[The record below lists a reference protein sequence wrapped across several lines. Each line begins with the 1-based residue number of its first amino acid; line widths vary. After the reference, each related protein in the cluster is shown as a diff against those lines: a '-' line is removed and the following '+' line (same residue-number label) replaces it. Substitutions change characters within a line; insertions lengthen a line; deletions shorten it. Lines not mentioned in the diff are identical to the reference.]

1 MTPISQI
8 QNRQPRFPG
17 TPFNLRHRRNLRTP
31 LSPNVSP
38 TAMKTFPSLTAA
50 LLAAGTASAALVTET
65 YTPTIVTTAIADNQ
79 PVLTSFLHSVTT
91 SAILSL
97 SEVTIT
103 FELRGTTPGDGWASD
118 MFASFLRSPVGVA
131 PTVSD
136 PSAVLLNRVGVSG
149 GDPLGFGYDGWQITL
164 RDQAP
169 PGDPAL
175 TDIHNQSFI
184 SGVLTG
190 TFQPDGRTGP
200 TDTLRPAM
208 LSAFNGGAGN
218 GDWRLNLGDLS
229 AGGTMQL
236 VSWSFTLT
244 GEDSVSPI
252 PEAGTW
258 AAGLGLAALAGATW
272 WRARRRA

>member
-1 MTPISQI
+1 MKLLT
-8 QNRQPRFPG
+8 
-17 TPFNLRHRRNLRTP
+17 
-31 LSPNVSP
+31 
-38 TAMKTFPSLTAA
+38 TAAAA

-65 YTPTIVTTAIADNQ
+65 YTPTITTTAITDND

-103 FELRGTTPGDGWASD
+103 FELRGTSPDVGWASD
-118 MFASFLRSPVGVA
+118 LFASLLRSPVGVA

-136 PSAVLLNRVGVSG
+136 PSAVLLNRVGVTGS
-149 GDPLGFGYDGWQITL
+149 DPLGFGYDGWQITL

-169 PGDPAL
+169 VGDPPL
-175 TDIHNQSFI
+175 TDIHNQSLV

-218 GDWRLNLGDLS
+218 GDWRFNLGDLAAS
-229 AGGTMQL
+229 GTMQL

-244 GEDSVSPI
+244 GDDTVSAV

-258 AAGLGLAALAGATW
+258 AAGFGLAALAGATW

>member
-1 MTPISQI
+1 MK
-8 QNRQPRFPG
+8 
-17 TPFNLRHRRNLRTP
+17 LLRT
-31 LSPNVSP
+31 
-38 TAMKTFPSLTAA
+38 TAAA
-50 LLAAGTASAALVTET
+50 LLAAGSASAALVTET
-65 YTPTIVTTAIADNQ
+65 YTPTITTTAIADNQ

-97 SEVTIT
+97 SEVTIS
-103 FELRGTTPGDGWASD
+103 FELRGAGAGLGWASD
-118 MFASFLRSPVGVA
+118 MFASLLKSPVGVA

-136 PSAVLLNRVGVSG
+136 PSAVLLNQVGLPDT
-149 GDPLGFGYDGWQITL
+149 DPFAFGYDGWNLTL

-175 TDIHNQSFI
+175 TDIHNQSFV

-190 TFQPDGRTGP
+190 TFQPDGRIGP

-218 GDWRLNLGDLS
+218 GDWRFNLGDLA

-244 GEDSVSPI
+244 GEDTVSPV

-258 AAGLGLAALAGATW
+258 AAGLGLAALVGGTW
-272 WRARRRA
+272 WRRQRRI

>member
-1 MTPISQI
+1 MK
-8 QNRQPRFPG
+8 
-17 TPFNLRHRRNLRTP
+17 LLRT
-31 LSPNVSP
+31 S
-38 TAMKTFPSLTAA
+38 AAA

-65 YTPTIVTTAIADNQ
+65 YTPSITTTAIADHQ

-103 FELRGTTPGDGWASD
+103 FELRGTAPNDGWASD
-118 MFASFLRSPVGVA
+118 MFASLLKSPVGVA

-136 PSAVLLNRVGVSG
+136 PSAVLLNRAGITGSN
-149 GDPLGFGYDGWQITL
+149 PLGFGYDGWSLTL
-164 RDQAP
+164 QDSA
-169 PGDPAL
+169 A
-175 TDIHNQSFI
+175 TDIHAVSLI

-200 TDTLRPAM
+200 TDTLRSGM
-208 LSAFNGGAGN
+208 FSEFNGGAGN
-218 GDWRLNLGDLS
+218 GDWRFNLGDLA

-236 VSWSFTLT
+236 VNWSFTLT
-244 GEDSVSPI
+244 GEDTV
-252 PEAGTW
+252 PEASTW
-258 AAGLGLAALAGATW
+258 AAAGGLVALVGATW

>member
-1 MTPISQI
+1 
-8 QNRQPRFPG
+8 
-17 TPFNLRHRRNLRTP
+17 
-31 LSPNVSP
+31 
-38 TAMKTFPSLTAA
+38 MKLLLTAA

>member
-1 MTPISQI
+1 
-8 QNRQPRFPG
+8 
-17 TPFNLRHRRNLRTP
+17 
-31 LSPNVSP
+31 
-38 TAMKTFPSLTAA
+38 
-50 LLAAGTASAALVTET
+50 
-65 YTPTIVTTAIADNQ
+65 
-79 PVLTSFLHSVTT
+79 
-91 SAILSL
+91 
-97 SEVTIT
+97 
-103 FELRGTTPGDGWASD
+103 
-118 MFASFLRSPVGVA
+118 
-131 PTVSD
+131 
-136 PSAVLLNRVGVSG
+136 
-149 GDPLGFGYDGWQITL
+149 
-164 RDQAP
+164 
-169 PGDPAL
+169 
-175 TDIHNQSFI
+175 
-184 SGVLTG
+184 VLTG